1 MWTTTTLAYLIAGMG
16 FITFASGAMGVMFLM
31 FEDVARKGPAPLRHY
46 ASMVALISIGL
57 SMIGIAQGLR
67 LLLLILGKD

>member
-1 MWTTTTLAYLIAGMG
+1 MWTTTLAYLIAGMG

-31 FEDVARKGPAPLRHY
+31 FEDVVRKGPAPLRHY

-67 LLLLILGKD
+67 LLLLILGKE

>member
-1 MWTTTTLAYLIAGMG
+1 MWTTTLAYLIAGMG

-31 FEDVARKGPAPLRHY
+31 FEDVARRGPAPLRHY

-67 LLLLILGKD
+67 LLLLILGKE

>member
-1 MWTTTTLAYLIAGMG
+1 MWTNTLAYLIAGMG

-67 LLLLILGKD
+67 LLLPIVGKD

>member
-16 FITFASGAMGVMFLM
+16 FITFASGAIGVMFLM

>member
-1 MWTTTTLAYLIAGMG
+1 MWTTTLAYLIAGMG

-31 FEDVARKGPAPLRHY
+31 FEDVAREGPAPLRHY

-67 LLLLILGKD
+67 LLLLILGK

>member
-1 MWTTTTLAYLIAGMG
+1 MWTTTLAYLIAGMG

-31 FEDVARKGPAPLRHY
+31 FEDMARKGPAPLRHY

-67 LLLLILGKD
+67 LLLLILGKE